1 GTSDSSR
8 PRWRTQRS
16 GPSPHGP
23 GAKPS
28 RGTINMRR
36 SLLGVV
42 LMMGVLG
49 CESQPKSDEIIP
61 IDQVPAHVIEVARK
75 QLPGYTFDTAYK
87 MKIDGKDAYE
97 VRGKDKRGKVREV
110 EVSATGEVLAIE

>member
-1 GTSDSSR
+1 MRKHYFIGMLLIFGFGCASSPPGSD
-8 PRWRTQRS
+8 
-16 GPSPHGP
+16 
-23 GAKPS
+23 
-28 RGTINMRR
+28 
-36 SLLGVV
+36 
-42 LMMGVLG
+42 
-49 CESQPKSDEIIP
+49 P
-61 IDQVPAHVIEVARK
+61 IVPIEQVPANVMEVARK